1 MAIISA
7 DLIKHMDLSCSKVD
21 SRGDALNLSQ
31 FYKGGCVRC
40 CCGFELAKTINVKR
54 QIDSLSVRAISI
66 LGQTWRIMY
75 YDSIINI
82 LDSSYIYRD

>member
-1 MAIISA
+1 MAMISA

-21 SRGDALNLSQ
+21 SRGDALNLSP

-40 CCGFELAKTINVKR
+40 CCCFEFVKTINVKR
-54 QIDSLSVRAISI
+54 HIDSLSVRVISI
-66 LGQTWRIMY
+66 LGHTWRIIY
-75 YDSIINI
+75 YDSIINM